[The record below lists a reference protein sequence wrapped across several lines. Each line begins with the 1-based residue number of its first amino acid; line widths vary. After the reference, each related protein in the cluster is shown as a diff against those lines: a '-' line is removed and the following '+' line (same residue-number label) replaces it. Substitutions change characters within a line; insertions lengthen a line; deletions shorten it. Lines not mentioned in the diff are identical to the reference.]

1 MRISDWSSD
10 VCSSDLIIPISVVH
24 WHMGS
29 EGWTFEAGPG
39 TIPDSVNGAAKLH
52 EVYTT
57 AKPDYSGRVTV
68 PVLWDKLRRT
78 IVSNESAEIVR
89 MFNSAF
95 DPRSEEHTSELQSL
109 MRISYAVFCL
119 K

>member
-1 MRISDWSSD
+1 
-10 VCSSDLIIPISVVH
+10 
-24 WHMGS
+24 MGS

-95 DPRSEEHTSELQSL
+95 DPITGYSLDFFPKLLRGGIETLTEEIYLTVNNCVSTP
-109 MRISYAVFCL
+109 
-119 K
+119 

>member
-10 VCSSDLIIPISVVH
+10 VCSSDLLRKLTGLEEIIPISVVH

-57 AKPDYSGRVTV
+57 AKPDYSGSVTL
-68 PVLWDKLRRT
+68 PVLWANLSRT
-78 IVSNESAEIVR
+78 IVSNRTAEIAR
-89 MFNSAF
+89 HITTAI
-95 DPRSEEHTSELQSL
+95 DPIPATTTT
-109 MRISYAVFCL
+109 YY
-119 K
+119 